1 MCTCR
6 LEPLSVISHGPSKQ
20 VWLKEGNITRQLTD
34 GDMADSASLFSGWSG
49 IIHEDRDLDMSRN
62 RDEPPTTP
70 VEGGHS
76 AALSIDSGERKE
88 GRRERGRA
96 AVGGAAAGGAGQGS
110 AAGAV
115 DEGGLDGWGK
125 GMSTTNVLD

>member
-49 IIHEDRDLDMSRN
+49 IIHEDRDLGVPRKRVGYTRTVTQGTCLHTS
-62 RDEPPTTP
+62 
-70 VEGGHS
+70 
-76 AALSIDSGERKE
+76 LLCYSIK
-88 GRRERGRA
+88 
-96 AVGGAAAGGAGQGS
+96 VP
-110 AAGAV
+110 
-115 DEGGLDGWGK
+115 
-125 GMSTTNVLD
+125 